1 MRTLSIWAALVF
13 AVATF
18 GEEPSLTLHVVKVT
32 NREDGY
38 AVEAKSK
45 NIYYYLSCGQG
56 TGCLRFHAG
65 KDYVG
70 KILAVAN
77 FHGRNVE
84 QFLPIDAP
92 KISSQMGDKPI
103 EYSVGYTIDAEAEIE
118 PCGKVQR

>member
-45 NIYYYLSCGQG
+45 ISITTSAADKELDVFASMREKI
-56 TGCLRFHAG
+56 TWARF
-65 KDYVG
+65 
-70 KILAVAN
+70 
-77 FHGRNVE
+77 
-84 QFLPIDAP
+84 
-92 KISSQMGDKPI
+92 
-103 EYSVGYTIDAEAEIE
+103 
-118 PCGKVQR
+118 